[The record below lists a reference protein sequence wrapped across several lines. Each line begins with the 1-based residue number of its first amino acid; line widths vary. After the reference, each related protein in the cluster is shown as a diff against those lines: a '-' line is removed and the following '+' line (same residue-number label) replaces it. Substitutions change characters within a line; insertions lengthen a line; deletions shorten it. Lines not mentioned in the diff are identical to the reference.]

1 MKIYVDAQAPF
12 DGDGSKLVHLKRF
25 KQPQISQCQAI
36 KVCVFPGI
44 YRENV
49 NPKHAGTADQ
59 RIVYESV
66 EPLKAI
72 ITGAEVVK
80 GWGKKLQWHLAGK
93 KFPTVCL
100 VSAIHTRP
108 RFLVT
113 GRCTNP
119 GSYR

>member
-12 DGDGSKLVHLKRF
+12 DGDGSKHRPF
-25 KQPQISQCQAI
+25 KTIQAAADI
-36 KVCVFPGI
+36 AMPGDKVRVFPGI

-59 RIVYESV
+59 RIAYEAV

-80 GWGKKLQWHLAGK
+80 GWEKTADGIWQVKIPNSMFSERNPYTVSYTHLTL
-93 KFPTVCL
+93 PTILL
-100 VSAIHTRP
+100 V
-108 RFLVT
+108 
-113 GRCTNP
+113 
-119 GSYR
+119 

>member
-12 DGDGSKLVHLKRF
+12 DGDGSKHRPF
-25 KQPQISQCQAI
+25 KTIQAAADI
-36 KVCVFPGI
+36 AMPGDKVCVFPGI

-80 GWGKKLQWHLAGK
+80 GWEKLQMA
-93 KFPTVCL
+93 F
-100 VSAIHTRP
+100 
-108 RFLVT
+108 
-113 GRCTNP
+113 GR
-119 GSYR
+119 